1 MYVFGLVLANA
12 SLLAREA
19 GTITRARLSGAYLE
33 TLQLPR
39 VNFMGE
45 MGKTVP
51 LDRESITPMVSVGE
65 KQKMMT
71 KSLVTL
77 GAIMVVN
84 VILLVYFLYL
94 RRKERRKNDR
104 RAKSSL
110 ERLYEDAEY

>member
-1 MYVFGLVLANA
+1 M
-12 SLLAREA
+12 
-19 GTITRARLSGAYLE
+19 
-33 TLQLPR
+33 
-39 VNFMGE
+39 
-45 MGKTVP
+45 KKVP
-51 LDRESITPMVSVGE
+51 LEMESITPMVSVGE

-94 RRKERRKNDR
+94 RRKERRKNDC

-110 ERLYEDAEY
+110 ERLYEDTEY